1 MKNRK
6 QVLAVLL
13 AGTVIAGSLAGCG
26 GGNAPAT
33 DTPEIG
39 RAHV

>member
-1 MKNRK
+1 MTLIEFEHEASRRLG
-6 QVLAVLL
+6 QQGV
-13 AGTVIAGSLAGCG
+13 
-26 GGNAPAT
+26 T